1 MGIYYGD
8 ASALGNKVPCQY
20 YHNRHQQNAALHA
33 LKGGAFLAVWEDDSQ
48 TGGDTSSWAIRGQ
61 IFNADGTKR
70 GVEFLINTVADN
82 IQRDPQVTVLSDGRF
97 VVVWEDAARDQIGA
111 RAFSADGVAL
121 GDEFQVNTTSVNGS
135 PSPSVTALSNGGFAV
150 AYETENYSV
159 VVQAFGASLER
170 LGGEVPVKADADNDS
185 NAPIIVAM
193 QGRYA
198 VFFEGWGDQDGV
210 IRAQIFNNDGTGA
223 TEPVV
228 IAASATNKDVSKPI
242 ATMLVGGQTV
252 IAWVEETRDAQGKS
266 TALIKAQ
273 MLNADGSKLGGE
285 LIVKSSGL
293 DGSLQKPAITQL
305 ADGGFAIAYFAQED
319 GFNSKDLYIA
329 TFKNNGERS
338 QSDLFVERVYPSGGA
353 EYSASL
359 ASLDDGRLVVSWSNY
374 VSDFDN
380 NRNGIHGQ
388 IIDPRQK
395 AVKLEGSAFN
405 DHYVGTRFN
414 DSLKGAAGDDRL
426 EGGLGKDTFTGGTG
440 KDVFIFRSE
449 AAKLNKDKI
458 VDFKTRDDSI
468 WLDNSVLSKLG
479 KKGTDASPA
488 KLSKAFFTIGEKA
501 KDKND
506 YLVYDK
512 NKGVLYYDADG
523 SGAGKAVEIATLTKK
538 LPMTYK
544 DFFVI

>member
-1 MGIYYGD
+1 M
-8 ASALGNKVPCQY
+8 
-20 YHNRHQQNAALHA
+20 
-33 LKGGAFLAVWEDDSQ
+33 
-48 TGGDTSSWAIRGQ
+48 
-61 IFNADGTKR
+61 
-70 GVEFLINTVADN
+70 EFLINTVADN